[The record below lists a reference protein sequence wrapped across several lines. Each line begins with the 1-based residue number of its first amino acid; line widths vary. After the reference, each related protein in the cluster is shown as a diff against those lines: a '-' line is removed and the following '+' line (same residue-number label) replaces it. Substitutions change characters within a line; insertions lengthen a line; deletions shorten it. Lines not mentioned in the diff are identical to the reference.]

1 MSSSI
6 HVGKLEAIYTKR
18 VRGGQMDPRSSVAL
32 KTGSGIV
39 GSPDQG
45 GKRQV
50 TLIDKAVWEQLMAEV
65 GANLSPSAR
74 RANLLV
80 SGIDLKET
88 RERVLR
94 VGGCRLKVWGETR
107 PCEQMDAAAAGLTAA
122 MRRDWRGGVFAEIL
136 DDGQISVGDPV
147 HWVEED

>member
-6 HVGKLEAIYTKR
+6 RVGKLEAIYTKR
-18 VRGGQMDPRSSVAL
+18 VRGGQMDSVASVAL
-32 KTGSGIV
+32 KAGSGIV
-39 GSPDQG
+39 GAPDQG

-50 TLIDKAVWEQLMAEV
+50 TLLDKAAWEQLMAEV
-65 GANLSPSAR
+65 GADLPASSR

-94 VGGCRLKVWGETR
+94 VGACRLKIWGETR
-107 PCEQMDAAAAGLTAA
+107 PCEQMDAAVPGLTAA
-122 MRRDWRGGVFAEIL
+122 MRRDWRGGAFAEIL
-136 DDGQISVGDPV
+136 DAGQISVGDPA
-147 HWVEED
+147 HWVEDQ

>member
-6 HVGKLEAIYTKR
+6 TVGRLEAIYTKR
-18 VRGGQMDPRSSVAL
+18 VRGGRMDATPAVTL
-32 KTGSGIV
+32 KAGQGIV
-39 GSPDQG
+39 GAPDQG

-50 TLIDKAVWEQLMAEV
+50 TLLDQAVWEQLMTEV
-65 GANLSPSAR
+65 GADLPPSTR
-74 RANLLV
+74 RANFLV

-94 VGGCRLKVWGETR
+94 VGGCRLRIWGETR
-107 PCEQMDAAAAGLTAA
+107 PCEQMDAAAPGLLEA

-136 DDGQISVGDPV
+136 DDGQVAVGDPV
-147 HWVEED
+147 HWVEDQ

>member
-6 HVGKLEAIYTKR
+6 QVGKLEAIYTKQ
-18 VRGGQMDPRSSVAL
+18 VRGGQMDPTSSAAL
-32 KTGSGIV
+32 KAGSGIV
-39 GSPDQG
+39 GSSDQG

-50 TLIDKAVWEQLMAEV
+50 TLLDKAVWEQLMAEL
-65 GANLSPSAR
+65 GADLPPSAR